1 MHRRIAGTIITQVHA
16 KDEDVGLNAL
26 VKYRLKPDLFG
37 NYKTFA
43 INENNGFLSLKH
55 TLDRDK
61 QKLYEVSFCMSC
73 DNTKQPI
80 IRDFQQIRVEA
91 YDQGIP
97 KELSS
102 DLDLIIYVHS
112 VDSYEPSFLVQSI
125 SVNFTGSHRMKKE
138 KKKLSY
144 FF

>member
-1 MHRRIAGTIITQVHA
+1 MHLFYCFKLHVHFLMHRRIAGTIITQVHA

-61 QKLYEVSFCMSC
+61 QKLYEVSF
-73 DNTKQPI
+73 
-80 IRDFQQIRVEA
+80 
-91 YDQGIP
+91 
-97 KELSS
+97 L
-102 DLDLIIYVHS
+102 
-112 VDSYEPSFLVQSI
+112 
-125 SVNFTGSHRMKKE
+125 
-138 KKKLSY
+138 
-144 FF
+144 